1 MKTMEGLGE
10 LEPTCMNLAIFILFI
25 LFLFLATET
34 SKIILFRNFLFYF
47 SFWRVINRQEKENQK
62 RL

>member
-10 LEPTCMNLAIFILFI
+10 LEPTCMNLAIFILF
-25 LFLFLATET
+25 LFLATET
-34 SKIILFRNFLFYF
+34 SKIILFRIFLFYF
-47 SFWRVINRQEKENQK
+47 EFWRVINRQEKEKQK